1 MIDRVAVHLFPIT
14 AANKMC
20 VSKKQR
26 RLRVLLNTAAV
37 IVSAYST
44 DTLAANCAFTQGKTF
59 TANYAA
65 APVALTVPRDAPAG
79 TVVYEESI
87 TAPQQGFNCT
97 GSSPFIFRLNPTL
110 GSVTTGNTYPLGKTG
125 LSIKVKNT
133 QNGYLTADRLLSGS
147 YLDPTRTYTLEIIKS
162 GELSSKNEVP
172 AGNLGAHRYGDLDLV
187 RINLAN
193 PIILNAASCE
203 TPDVSVQMGDDY
215 YLDEF
220 SNIGDTSQA
229 VKFNIGLNQCQ
240 TGIQKVTYS
249 LKATSQVIDQQQGIV
264 ALNASSTAKGIGL
277 KLMNDS
283 GQPIALGTTYPFNGF
298 NSTGTSFNIPLS
310 AAYYRLA
317 NGELKAG
324 TANASVTF
332 VMSYL

>member
-79 TVVYEESI
+79 TVVYQESI
-87 TAPQQGFNCT
+87 SAPQQGFNCPS
-97 GSSPFIFRLNPTL
+97 SSPFIFSLNPTF
-110 GSVTTGNTYPLGKTG
+110 GSVTTGNTFPLGKTG
-125 LSIKVKNT
+125 LSLKVTNT
-133 QNGYLTADRLLSGS
+133 LNGYLTADRLLSGS
-147 YLDPTRTYTLEIIKS
+147 YTDPIRTYTLEIIKS

-240 TGIQKVTYS
+240 TGINKVTYS
-249 LKATSQVIDQQQGIV
+249 LKATTPVIDAAKGVV
-264 ALNASSTAKGIGL
+264 ALNGGSTAKGIGL
-277 KLMNDS
+277 ELKNDA
-283 GQPIALGTTYPFNGF
+283 GQPIKLDTPDRFSGF
-298 NSTGTSFNIPLS
+298 NTTGTDFKIPLT
-310 AAYYRLA
+310 AAYIRLA
-317 NGELKAG
+317 DSTLQAG
-324 TANASVTF
+324 SANSEVTF
-332 VMSYL
+332 IVNYL